1 MKNFCPGAVVDK
13 LYRVVAYIRVDAES
27 DDYVYYESAEE
38 AMSEVNH
45 CMFMQPENIYKVEE
59 VTVEDADW
67 PTEPEIIK
75 TKEE

>member
-1 MKNFCPGAVVDK
+1 MDK

-27 DDYVYYESAEE
+27 DEYEYYESAEE

-59 VTVEDADW
+59 VTPEDEDW
-67 PTEPEIIK
+67 PANPGVIEYD
-75 TKEE
+75 